1 MKFKAP
7 PWTEID
13 TVMFDMDGTLLDL
26 RFDNYF
32 FLDLVPETYAETN
45 SISKEESLLRIK
57 SFYQEVQG
65 TLNWYS
71 IDYWTERLKIDIP
84 RLKRSVADKISVRP
98 NAELFLSELQKLNK
112 RLLLVTNAH
121 PKTLKI
127 KVEQTGIFNYFEHL
141 ISSHSLK
148 LAKEAP
154 GFWKRLQTVEPYDP
168 KRTIL
173 FDDSLPVLRQAKIEH
188 LKYLWGIRR
197 PDSQR
202 ENQVSS
208 EFPLV
213 DNFKQCFPTKISG
226 L

>member
-7 PWTEID
+7 PLTEID

-32 FLDLVPETYAETN
+32 FLDLVPEIYAEAN
-45 SISKEESLLRIK
+45 SISKNESLLIIM
-57 SFYQEVQG
+57 SLYQEVQG

-71 IDYWTERLKIDIP
+71 VDYWTERLKIDIP
-84 RLKRSVADKISVRP
+84 SLKLSVADRISVRP
-98 NAELFLSELQKLNK
+98 NAELFLSKLKKLNK

-121 PKTLKI
+121 PKTLQI
-127 KVEQTGIFNYFEHL
+127 KVEQTGIFNYFEQL

-173 FDDSLPVLRQAKIEH
+173 FDDSLSVLRQAKIEH
-188 LKYLWGIRR
+188 IKYLWGIRR

-202 ENQVSS
+202 ENQVCS

-213 DNFKQCFPTKISG
+213 DDFKQCFPTKINR

>member
-1 MKFKAP
+1 MKFKVP

-13 TVMFDMDGTLLDL
+13 TVIFDMDGTLLDL

-32 FLDLVPETYAETN
+32 FLDLVPETYAENN
-45 SISKEESLLRIK
+45 SISKEESLLIIM
-57 SFYQEVQG
+57 SLYQEVQG

-71 IDYWTERLKIDIP
+71 IDYWTDRLKIDIP
-84 RLKRSVADKISVRP
+84 SLKRSVADKISVRP
-98 NAELFLSELQKLNK
+98 HAELFLSKLQKLNK

-121 PKTLKI
+121 PKTLQI
-127 KVEQTGIFNYFEHL
+127 KVEQTGICRYFEQL

-154 GFWKRLQTVEPYDP
+154 GFWKLLQTVEPYDP

-173 FDDSLPVLRQAKIEH
+173 FDDSFPVLRQAKTEH

-197 PDSQR
+197 PDSHR

-213 DNFKQCFPTKISG
+213 DDFRQCFPTKIKC